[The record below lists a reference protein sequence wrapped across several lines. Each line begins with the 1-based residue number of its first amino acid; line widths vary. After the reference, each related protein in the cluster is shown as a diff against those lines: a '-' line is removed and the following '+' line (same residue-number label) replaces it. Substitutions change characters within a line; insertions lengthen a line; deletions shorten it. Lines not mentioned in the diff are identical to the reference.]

1 MGGGYVCGDE
11 ACGNRVRFKP
21 HKIRI
26 FGDLWHE
33 KRRRCHPFATL
44 ILIIAFEHEN
54 RAESV
59 ELSEFQ
65 SCFW

>member
-1 MGGGYVCGDE
+1 MSKLTYRPYR
-11 ACGNRVRFKP
+11 NRVRSKP

-44 ILIIAFEHEN
+44 ILKIAVEQKN